1 LGRALTRSARG
12 FTLLELLVV
21 LVVIALAAAFAIPAV
36 QGGWESRQIRQ
47 GTRKLASLMRG
58 LRERAV
64 RQGVQQEM
72 LVEPD
77 GQTIHWSDGETM
89 ILPQA
94 AWITGVRGG
103 WRDQDGSVRVVFYPN
118 GGTTGAGLL
127 VGPRDDEGLRFAIDV
142 DALLGSV
149 TIRDVTS

>member
-1 LGRALTRSARG
+1 MRSARG

-21 LVVIALAAAFAIPAV
+21 LVVLALASAVAIPAV
-36 QGGWESRQIRQ
+36 QSGWEARQIRQ
-47 GTRKLASLMRG
+47 GTRQLASLMRG

-64 RQGVQQEM
+64 RRGVQQEM
-72 LVEPD
+72 IVDSD
-77 GQTIHWSDGETM
+77 GQTIHWSEGETM
-89 ILPQA
+89 SLPGA

-118 GGTTGAGLL
+118 GGTTGAGMI
-127 VGPRDDEGLRFAIDV
+127 VAGQNDAGIRFAIEV

-149 TIRDVTS
+149 VIRDVTS